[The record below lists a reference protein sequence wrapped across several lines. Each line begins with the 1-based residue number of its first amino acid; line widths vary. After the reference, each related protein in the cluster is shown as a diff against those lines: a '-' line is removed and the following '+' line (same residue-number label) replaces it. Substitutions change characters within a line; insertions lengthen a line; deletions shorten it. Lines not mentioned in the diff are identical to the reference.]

1 MRQPKDQDSHVA
13 NARNVRRNPLK
24 PIRSETMKKSDINI
38 VKKREMI
45 NKECFYDSNIDN
57 TYYSLDIN
65 EKNQLYSFNIDNK
78 DLGKILLK
86 LKGQIEMTLGY
97 DKLKDSCDA
106 TKEELDQI
114 VNYHVKNHEKCSTC
128 DLKFDHCYKCVFDY
142 ETPLEKYLFREY
154 KKRNIDDR
162 DFKEDLEKI
171 KDAHENFE
179 SCQGYCKFQ
188 NENCYDCIL
197 TCQSP
202 LEQIFYLE
210 ALKRGLGS
218 KIKLQMII
226 TKEGK
231 IYDDIDKVNKNNILT
246 IPDFYLDKED
256 QKLCLYT
263 DGFTYHER
271 TEKQA
276 IRDRNI
282 DRELQKMGFEVMR
295 YTTKEVRN
303 NIEDII
309 SSII

>member
-1 MRQPKDQDSHVA
+1 MV
-13 NARNVRRNPLK
+13 
-24 PIRSETMKKSDINI
+24 
-38 VKKREMI
+38 
-45 NKECFYDSNIDN
+45 
-57 TYYSLDIN
+57 
-65 EKNQLYSFNIDNK
+65 
-78 DLGKILLK
+78 
-86 LKGQIEMTLGY
+86 
-97 DKLKDSCDA
+97 
-106 TKEELDQI
+106 
-114 VNYHVKNHEKCSTC
+114 
-128 DLKFDHCYKCVFDY
+128 
-142 ETPLEKYLFREY
+142 
-154 KKRNIDDR
+154 
-162 DFKEDLEKI
+162 
-171 KDAHENFE
+171 
-179 SCQGYCKFQ
+179 
-188 NENCYDCIL
+188 
-197 TCQSP
+197 
-202 LEQIFYLE
+202 
-210 ALKRGLGS
+210 
-218 KIKLQMII
+218 I